1 MPILDTEFIF
11 GLSSTDSKH
20 RDVIKML
27 KKIKAGEVN
36 NVAVSDIAILETYMV
51 LRNRGKTD
59 EVKIIFQKLNE
70 ICSEYGIKEINT
82 LNKNLI
88 LRQMSIENE
97 LDVKSKFFDSL
108 IAASAE
114 MHDYSIISDD
124 SVYDRLGLKRIN
136 LSGGDEDE

>member
-36 NVAVSDIAILETYMV
+36 NVAVSDIAILETYIV
-51 LRNRGKTD
+51 LRNRGKID
-59 EVKIIFQKLNE
+59 EIETIFQKLNE
-70 ICSEYGIKEINT
+70 ICSDYGIKEINT

-97 LDVKSKFFDSL
+97 YEISFFDSL
-108 IAASAE
+108 IATSAE
-114 MHDYSIISDD
+114 MHDRSIISDD
-124 SVYDRLGLKRIN
+124 SVYDKLELKKIN
-136 LSGGDEDE
+136 LSGGEQDE

>member
-36 NVAVSDIAILETYMV
+36 NVAVSDIAILETYIV
-51 LRNRGKTD
+51 LRNRGKID
-59 EVKIIFQKLNE
+59 EIETIFQKLNE

-88 LRQMSIENE
+88 LRHMSIENE
-97 LDVKSKFFDSL
+97 YEISFFNSL

-114 MHDYSIISDD
+114 MHDRSIISDD
-124 SVYDRLGLKRIN
+124 SVYDKLELEKIN
-136 LSGGDEDE
+136 LSGGEQDE